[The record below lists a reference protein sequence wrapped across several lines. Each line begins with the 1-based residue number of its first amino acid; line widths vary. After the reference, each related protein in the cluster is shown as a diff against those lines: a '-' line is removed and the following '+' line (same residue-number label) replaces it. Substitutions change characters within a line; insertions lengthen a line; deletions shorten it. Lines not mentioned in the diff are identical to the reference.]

1 MALAVDLA
9 DRMQRRAGG
18 NPPERL
24 ARSGRARADDADGR
38 ALAVGA
44 EASEHPGAEADVDR
58 AGDDDL
64 QRLAA
69 ALGVEDVE
77 IEAVLLKDAGLLAEL
92 GDRAF
97 PAAADRRGD
106 LERFG
111 GKRRR
116 ERRIRQPPPARQAI
130 RVCSCVSPFCFR
142 RVRILDPSCPG
153 LTRASIE
160 TKRSSRRWIAGSGPA
175 MTTSRPPFMGW
186 PAPRPGAA
194 CARPPR
200 ADTA

>member
-9 DRMQRRAGG
+9 HRMQAAIGRQPTRTSR
-18 NPPERL
+18 PDPVEL
-24 ARSGRARADDADGR
+24 APMMRMGAPF
-38 ALAVGA
+38 AVGA
-44 EASEHPGAEADVDR
+44 EAAEHPGAEADVDR

-77 IEAVLLKDAGLLAEL
+77 IEAVLLEDAGLLAEL
-92 GDRAF
+92 GDGAF

-116 ERRIRQPPPARQAI
+116 ERASDNQRQHGKQSAFAHR
-130 RVCSCVSPFCFR
+130 VSPFCCR
-142 RVRILDPSCPG
+142 RSVFSTPSCPG
-153 LTRASIE
+153 LTRASIRN
-160 TKRSSRRWIAGSGPA
+160 KAFRRGDGL
-175 MTTSRPPFMGW
+175 
-186 PAPRPGAA
+186 PGQ
-194 CARPPR
+194 ARQ
-200 ADTA
+200 